1 MKNNDKRWS
10 KAEYSTKVSV
20 TQLQQHP
27 KLMQQYG
34 TLMTAA
40 LEVLSRVDWVAEA
53 LAQEG
58 KYAFAP
64 WCAMTAPEGVMGALL
79 PGADAG
85 QDVVC
90 HRLFV
95 EGESWIRTLLHEMRH
110 LWQHTVKHLD
120 VLDESVEYCDRPTE
134 VDARAQE
141 DLVDKLF
148 DQETLQRLNDEAK
161 ALDDAL
167 WDAVLGLN
175 DDDI

>member
-1 MKNNDKRWS
+1 MNNNDKRWS

-20 TQLQQHP
+20 AQLQQHP
-27 KLMQQYG
+27 KLLQQYG
-34 TLMTAA
+34 ALMTAA

-79 PGADAG
+79 PGADDG
-85 QDVVC
+85 RDLVC

-95 EGESWIRTLLHEMRH
+95 EHESWIRTLVHELRH
-110 LWQHTVKHLD
+110 LWQRTVRHLD
-120 VLDESVEYCDRPTE
+120 LLDESVEYCDRPTE

-141 DLVDKLF
+141 DLVDKLI
-148 DQETLQRLNDEAK
+148 DQETLQRLNAEAK

-167 WDAVLGLN
+167 WDAVLGL
-175 DDDI
+175 DSDDI

>member
-1 MKNNDKRWS
+1 MTNNDRRLS
-10 KAEYSTKVSV
+10 KAEYATKASV
-20 TQLQQHP
+20 TQLQQYP

-40 LEVLSRVDWVAEA
+40 LQQLSRVDWVAEA
-53 LAQEG
+53 WAQEG

-64 WCAMTAPEGVMGALL
+64 WCAMTAPEGVLGALL

-90 HRLFV
+90 HRLV
-95 EGESWIRTLLHEMRH
+95 VRGESWIRTLLHELRH
-110 LWQHTVKHLD
+110 LWQHNVRHLD

-148 DQETLQRLNDEAK
+148 DQETLQRLNAEAK
-161 ALDDAL
+161 ALDAAI
-167 WDAVLGLN
+167 WDAVLGLD